1 MPHQRRQ
8 KINLSEK
15 NIRVGLLA
23 YGAIGDEHNMAIKA
37 TPGLSLAAVCDTNP
51 ERLKVAL
58 AISPD
63 AKTFTDAD
71 LMIASGDIDLVVI
84 STPPNSH
91 YLWAKK
97 ALNANLNVVL
107 EKPMALTTEQCDEL
121 IALAKTKDK
130 LLVVYQNRRYDS
142 DFLTVKDLIEKGSIG
157 EVFYFETFVGGYSKP
172 CSFWHS
178 DKEVSG
184 GAIFDWGSHFLDQI
198 MSVISAPLKTVSG
211 LNQKRVW
218 DHVTNADHAQV
229 TLTFNDG
236 VQAVFTNSDLAAA
249 RKPKYFVLG
258 TKGSIIGEWDHSS
271 ETVTDLPAI
280 IYLFHP
286 DGKKQAVENLKPTPF
301 SFHQSLVAYLLN
313 KTPMSV
319 TAQQSRDVVAVM
331 QAAEDSA
338 SSLGALK
345 EPVLLR
351 K

>member
-1 MPHQRRQ
+1 MNQ
-8 KINLSEK
+8 K

-23 YGAIGDEHNMAIKA
+23 YGAIGDEHNQAIKA

-71 LMIASGDIDLVVI
+71 LMIASGEIDLVVI

-97 ALNANLNVVL
+97 ALTANLNVVL
-107 EKPMALTTEQCDEL
+107 EKPMALTTDQCDEL
-121 IALAKTKDK
+121 IALAKAKEK
-130 LLVVYQNRRYDS
+130 LLVVYQNRRYDP
-142 DFLTVKDLIEKGSIG
+142 DFLTIKDLIEKGAIG
-157 EVFYFETFVGGYSKP
+157 EVFYFESFVGGYSKP
-172 CSFWHS
+172 CSYWHS

-184 GAIFDWGSHFLDQI
+184 GAIFDWGSHFIDQI
-198 MSVISAPLKTVSG
+198 MSVISSPLKSVSG

-218 DHVTNADHAQV
+218 DHVTNADHSQV
-229 TLTFNDG
+229 TLTFSDG

-258 TKGSIIGEWDHSS
+258 TKGSIVGEWDHSS

-286 DGKKQAVENLKPTPF
+286 DGKKQAVDNIKPTPF

-319 TAQQSRDVVAVM
+319 NAQQSRDVVAVM
-331 QAAEDSA
+331 QAAEESA

>member
-1 MPHQRRQ
+1 LNQ
-8 KINLSEK
+8 E

-23 YGAIGDEHNMAIKA
+23 YGAIGDEHNQAIKA

-58 AISPD
+58 EISPD

-71 LMIASGDIDLVVI
+71 LMIASGEIDLVVI

-97 ALNANLNVVL
+97 ALNTNLNVVL
-107 EKPMALTTEQCDEL
+107 EKPMALTTDQCDEL
-121 IALAKTKDK
+121 IALAKSKDL

-142 DFLTVKDLIEKGSIG
+142 DFLTIKDLIEKGAIG
-157 EVFYFETFVGGYSKP
+157 EVFYFESFVGGYSKP
-172 CSFWHS
+172 CSYWHS

-184 GAIFDWGSHFLDQI
+184 GAIFDWGSHFIDQI
-198 MSVISAPLKTVSG
+198 MSVISSPLKSVSG

-218 DHVTNADHAQV
+218 DHVTNADHSQV

-236 VQAVFTNSDLAAA
+236 VQAVFTNSDLSAA

-258 TKGSIIGEWDHSS
+258 TKGSIVGEWDHRS

-286 DGKKQAVENLKPTPF
+286 DGKKQAVEKIKPTPF
-301 SFHQSLVAYLLN
+301 SFHQSLVNYLLN